1 MFRERVEHQVKAPAE
16 DLGTARSE
24 GLRIVPDQR
33 GQGSYQQWACV
44 PPGGRGEGGQMKF
57 QQKKKAVGPTRESN
71 SEPPAPEA
79 GIIPLDQRARFS
91 SMTKHTT
98 VRKLSS

>member
-57 QQKKKAVGPTRESN
+57 QQKKKRWGPPENRTRNLLHPKQESY
-71 SEPPAPEA
+71 
-79 GIIPLDQRARFS
+79 
-91 SMTKHTT
+91 H
-98 VRKLSS
+98 